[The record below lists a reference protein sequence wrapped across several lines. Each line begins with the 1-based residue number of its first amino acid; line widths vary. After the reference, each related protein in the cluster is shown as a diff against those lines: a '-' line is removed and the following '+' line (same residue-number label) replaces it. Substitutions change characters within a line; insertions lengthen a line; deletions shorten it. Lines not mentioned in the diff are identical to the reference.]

1 VQGKCLSEEVLP
13 HTSHLHSEL
22 CVPRSSVGVGGAEE
36 ADGVVPFLENQHT
49 DNFLVA
55 IDNEVPSELVLV
67 FCQFDQLFGSQFVE
81 VTVLGTHH
89 DGDLSQISCECVD
102 IVVDL
107 SSDLSNQR
115 SRICLAGQSALLR
128 VNLLMNGSRVIEPVR
143 LS

>member
-81 VTVLGTHH
+81 PTMMGIYPKLAVNVST
-89 DGDLSQISCECVD
+89 
-102 IVVDL
+102 L
-107 SSDLSNQR
+107 SS
-115 SRICLAGQSALLR
+115 ICRVTSAIKGAVYVLPA
-128 VNLLMNGSRVIEPVR
+128 NLHS
-143 LS
+143 